1 MFGISLTG
9 RLTTLFAVTSV
20 AVLVGFGTFI
30 SSAIE
35 KHFSEQDQLLL
46 QNELQ
51 LIQKVIEE
59 KGVDSIS
66 QTFGEALHNLSLIHI

>member
-46 QNELQ
+46 QKR
-51 LIQKVIEE
+51 IA
-59 KGVDSIS
+59 VDSES
-66 QTFGEALHNLSLIHI
+66 HRGKRGRFDQSDLW